1 MYRYSNARSAGMKLT
16 RKHIETIVLVKF
28 ALSATFLAIYF
39 LPAPM
44 AGAVGV
50 ASNLVWLWK
59 V

>member
-1 MYRYSNARSAGMKLT
+1 MKLT

>member
-1 MYRYSNARSAGMKLT
+1 MKIT
-16 RKHIETIVLVKF
+16 RRHIETVILVKV
-28 ALSATFLAIYF
+28 ALSITFAAVYF